1 MGGRPCS
8 QEEGSQMAEGAAE
21 AQSEQCWQ
29 WGLQTWVASPGRSQ
43 AEVPAPASERP
54 PLSALLRAGLAPM
67 ALTQQREGGVLSLRG
82 PRFSR
87 PPLSGFPSSGA

>member
-1 MGGRPCS
+1 
-8 QEEGSQMAEGAAE
+8 MAEGAAE
-21 AQSEQCWQ
+21 AKSEQCWQ
-29 WGLQTWVASPGRSQ
+29 WGLQSRVASPGRSQ
-43 AEVPAPASERP
+43 AGVLAPAPERP
-54 PLSALLRAGLAPM
+54 PLSALPRAGPTPM

>member
-1 MGGRPCS
+1 
-8 QEEGSQMAEGAAE
+8 MAEGAAE
-21 AQSEQCWQ
+21 AKSEQCWQ
-29 WGLQTWVASPGRSQ
+29 WGLQSWVASPCRSR
-43 AEVPAPASERP
+43 AEVRAPESERP
-54 PLSALLRAGLAPM
+54 PLSALPRAGLAPM

>member
-1 MGGRPCS
+1 
-8 QEEGSQMAEGAAE
+8 MAEGAAK
-21 AQSEQCWQ
+21 AKSEQCWQ
-29 WGLQTWVASPGRSQ
+29 WGLQSWVASPGRSRFG
-43 AEVPAPASERP
+43 VLAPEPERP
-54 PLSALLRAGLAPM
+54 PLSALPRAGPAPM